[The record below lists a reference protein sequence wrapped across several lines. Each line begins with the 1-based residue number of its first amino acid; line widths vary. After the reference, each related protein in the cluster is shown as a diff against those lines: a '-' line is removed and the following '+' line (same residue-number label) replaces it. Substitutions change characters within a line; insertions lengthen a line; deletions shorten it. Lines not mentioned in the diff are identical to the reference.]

1 MVSGIKA
8 VIGVSGKACVS
19 ERILYVAQTG
29 SKSTFASASWK
40 VVKNF
45 LKPTYDEKKGGFFY
59 RGMIPVISI
68 GNYLPAIEVGDWRN
82 S

>member
-40 VVKNF
+40 VVKFF
-45 LKPTYDEKKGGFFY
+45 LKPTYDEKKGGFLQRNDPSHFY
-59 RGMIPVISI
+59 RK
-68 GNYLPAIEVGDWRN
+68 LPSSNRSW
-82 S
+82 

>member
-29 SKSTFASASWK
+29 SKSTFATPYWK
-40 VVKNF
+40 VVKKI
-45 LKPTYDEKKGGFFY
+45 LKPTYDEKKDSFFY
-59 RGMIPVISI
+59 KGMILAQSF
-68 GNYLPAIEVGDWRN
+68 L
-82 S
+82 